1 MIKSENSNLH
11 LLKLKFSDYIIIYY
25 NNTALNVSS
34 TKCINHCDD
43 IILSNPNQNR
53 NLHYYNLIGILIEF
67 LTKGIF
73 THCLRLLLTMIYQ
86 FTSFARIQSLSVYH
100 GSLYEIIYD
109 FARFMFLFCSEF
121 RHRQT
126 QNAWFL
132 QMLGTKFCHKW
143 CKNVQHN
150 TCNTDISIKNT
161 QNSTHKV
168 TSTVSNR

>member
-11 LLKLKFSDYIIIYY
+11 LLKLKYSGYINIHY
-25 NNTALNVSS
+25 NKRALNFSS
-34 TKCINHCDD
+34 EI
-43 IILSNPNQNR
+43 SNRNQNT

>member
-11 LLKLKFSDYIIIYY
+11 LLKLKYSGYINIYY
-25 NNTALNVSS
+25 NKRALNFSS
-34 TKCINHCDD
+34 EI
-43 IILSNPNQNR
+43 SNPNQNR